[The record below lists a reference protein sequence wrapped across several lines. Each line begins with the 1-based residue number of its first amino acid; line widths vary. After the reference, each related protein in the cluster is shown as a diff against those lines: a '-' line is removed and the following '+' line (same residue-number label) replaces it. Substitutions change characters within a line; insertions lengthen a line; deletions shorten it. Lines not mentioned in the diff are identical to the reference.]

1 MKTETIATVGLPF
14 VNYPMQAAF
23 PLWHTA
29 GLLTMLAV
37 LVGLSMRLH
46 NAGSVAGG
54 AHRIVGYAIILVAEW
69 AMAGWIAWGCDRQ
82 GQSVK
87 GLLGNFALGWRAIF
101 RDAGLAVGFL
111 VVANILLS
119 LVRHL
124 FPAGSSEGI
133 KNLLPHTGLESVIFL
148 GLCVT
153 AATCEELI
161 YRGYLQRQ
169 FAAWTG
175 SAAAA
180 IVLQGIVFGF
190 SHAYQGIAQVVT
202 IAVYGCLFG
211 LFALWRKSL
220 RPGMLAHFLQD
231 GIGGLILARMLV
243 K

>member
-1 MKTETIATVGLPF
+1 MKTETIATVGLPS
-14 VNYPMQAAF
+14 VDHPTPAAF

-29 GLLTMLAV
+29 GLLTMLAA
-37 LVGLSMRLH
+37 LVGLSMRLQH
-46 NAGSVAGG
+46 AGSATGG
-54 AHRIVGYAIILVAEW
+54 AHRIVGYTIILVAEW
-69 AMAGWIAWGCDRQ
+69 AMAGWIAWGCARQ
-82 GQSVK
+82 RQSVK
-87 GLLGNFALGWRAIF
+87 YLLGNFESGLRTIL

-111 VVANILLS
+111 VVANVLLS
-119 LVRHL
+119 LVRQL
-124 FPAGSSEGI
+124 FPAASNEAI
-133 KNLLPHTGLESVIFL
+133 KNLLPHTGLESAIFL

-175 SAAAA
+175 SAAAG
-180 IVLQGIVFGF
+180 IVLQGAVFGF
-190 SHAYQGIAQVVT
+190 SHAYQGRAQVVT

-211 LFALWRKSL
+211 LLAAWRRSL

-231 GIGGLILARMLV
+231 GIGGLILARLLV

>member
-1 MKTETIATVGLPF
+1 MKTETIATSGLLSVDHPT
-14 VNYPMQAAF
+14 PAAF

-29 GLLTMLAV
+29 GLLTMLAA

-46 NAGSVAGG
+46 NAGSATGG
-54 AHRIVGYAIILVAEW
+54 AHKLVGYTIILVAEW
-69 AMAGWIAWGCDRQ
+69 AMAGWIAWGCGRTR
-82 GQSVK
+82 QSVK
-87 GLLGNFALGWRAIF
+87 SLLGNFESSWRTIL

-119 LVRHL
+119 LVGHL
-124 FPAGSSEGI
+124 FPAAPSEGI
-133 KNLLPHTGLESVIFL
+133 KKLLPHTGLESLMFL
-148 GLCVT
+148 GLSVT
-153 AATCEELI
+153 AAICEELI

-190 SHAYQGIAQVVT
+190 SHAYQGTAQVVT

-211 LFALWRKSL
+211 LFAAWRKSL

-231 GIGGLILARMLV
+231 GVGGLILARLLV